1 MDRLGKQIDR
11 IDVSKKKIDEKWR
24 NYQKHREAKGLFCC
38 RKKDA
43 NTRDQCM
50 RVFSSLSNREKHE
63 HSNNCSF
70 PPKDLVTHMH
80 LLHLEGN
87 IAFCLATGSMTN
99 RCDATAK
106 KGVEVRDGN
115 EAMKPEDW
123 FEGGCYNTVRRMNK
137 RATKALS
144 ADLEYL
150 FLAGLQ
156 RENMEKSGANK
167 YTAVEALAYLLNLKK
182 PDGRRKYSFDV
193 ENENGS
199 PPSIK
204 YLKNWFSR
212 RARTYKEEKEGR
224 KKIAKE
230 SNDHVTMTKVQL
242 KSLIRSR
249 FGVKKITRKIL
260 LMLLLD
266 VSNELDE
273 IPGYGEM
280 RKKSN
285 VNNLEEQCKKLKLPF
300 TDEVETYLKLLELK
314 NREEKMK
321 NTESEDSSNE
331 TIDETTMSYYNEN
344 DNN

>member
-1 MDRLGKQIDR
+1 M
-11 IDVSKKKIDEKWR
+11 
-24 NYQKHREAKGLFCC
+24 
-38 RKKDA
+38 
-43 NTRDQCM
+43 
-50 RVFSSLSNREKHE
+50 
-63 HSNNCSF
+63 
-70 PPKDLVTHMH
+70 
-80 LLHLEGN
+80 
-87 IAFCLATGSMTN
+87 
-99 RCDATAK
+99 
-106 KGVEVRDGN
+106 
-115 EAMKPEDW
+115 
-123 FEGGCYNTVRRMNK
+123 
-137 RATKALS
+137 
-144 ADLEYL
+144 
-150 FLAGLQ
+150 
-156 RENMEKSGANK
+156 
-167 YTAVEALAYLLNLKK
+167 
-182 PDGRRKYSFDV
+182 
-193 ENENGS
+193 
-199 PPSIK
+199 
-204 YLKNWFSR
+204 KNWFLR

-331 TIDETTMSYYNEN
+331 IIDETTMSYYNEN